1 MNKKLMIIIG
11 LLLVIQLYPVNRDN
25 PQSDPQLE
33 IKLQPEVKQI
43 VEKACY
49 DCHSNKSNWP
59 WYSYVAP
66 VSWFVASHVEEGRH
80 EMNFSVWQDYTPK
93 RKSKKLGEIVEEIE
107 EGEMPLAP
115 YKLTHS
121 QANLSDG
128 EVATLINWAK
138 SDSLYRSEKDHQK

>member
-43 VEKACY
+43 IEKACY

-66 VSWFVASHVEEGRH
+66 VSWFVASHVQEGRH
-80 EMNFSVWQDYTPK
+80 EMNFSVWQDYTQK

-107 EGEMPLAP
+107 EGEMPLPP
-115 YKLTHS
+115 YKITHS
-121 QANLSDG
+121 EANLSD
-128 EVATLINWAK
+128 EEIATIINWAK
-138 SDSLYRSEKDHQK
+138 SDSLYRPEKDHKE